1 MTHRVGTVT
10 RLWRYPVKSVGG
22 EECERINLNARGVEG
37 DRRYAILDAEGRPG
51 SGKTTRRFRQIDG
64 LLDLRAVCREDVPEL
79 TFGDG
84 ARMLG
89 SDPRIHTALS
99 AFLKTPVT
107 LAREDEISYL
117 DAGPVHLITTAG
129 LAWLRGSLPD
139 SVIDERRFR
148 PNLVIDASGHTQVE
162 RDWIGRTLAIG
173 DAVKLRVTDRTGRC
187 RMVTLPQGGLPHDPR
202 VLGSIIR
209 DADSDFGVYA
219 EVVAPGAIARGDC
232 CTLVP

>member
-1 MTHRVGTVT
+1 VTHRVGTVT
-10 RLWRYPVKSVGG
+10 RLWRYPVKSVVG

-37 DRRYAILDAEGRPG
+37 DRRYAILNAEGRPG

-64 LLDLRAVCREDVPEL
+64 LLDLRAVYQGDFPEL
-79 TFGDG
+79 IFEDG
-84 ARMLG
+84 RRMLAN
-89 SDPRIHTALS
+89 DPQIHSALS
-99 AFLKTPVT
+99 ATLKVPVT
-107 LAREDEISYL
+107 LALEDEVSYL

-129 LAWLRGSLPD
+129 LAWLRAALPD

-148 PNLVIDASGHTQVE
+148 PNLVIDASGHAQVE

-173 DAVKLRVTDRTGRC
+173 DSVTLRVTDRTGRC